1 MPQQQQPKSNCA
13 IGDLR
18 AAMQSCLETTCD
30 ALTHRSKNNEVWPR
44 TNFSTTEWMDNATTA
59 KMNES

>member
-30 ALTHRSKNNEVWPR
+30 ALLIAVKIMKFGLEQMLALLNGWI
-44 TNFSTTEWMDNATTA
+44 MQQLL
-59 KMNES
+59 K